1 MGRALLQVPPPFQS
15 AALWGQ
21 PHAPYYLEVLC
32 ECVMEEKLS
41 VRVWI
46 VARLAQE
53 DHSEEQRASKHLAS
67 RNGLDLTNNLLPPS
81 SSKCLLHHTLFV
93 SFFFVSVCCTF
104 RFSSS
109 SLHSTPLQL
118 LFHTHIHP
126 PLPPPLHPHLTSPTS
141 HVPIRKNT
149 SPAHV
154 IYLTHGKAANP
165 LFSIIFK
172 YRTWMPETVK

>member
-15 AALWGQ
+15 AALWRQ
-21 PHAPYYLEVLC
+21 PHAPCYLEVLY

-41 VRVWI
+41 VRVLI

-109 SLHSTPLQL
+109 SLHSTPLQF

-126 PLPPPLHPHLTSPTS
+126 PLSSTPISRLPPLTSPSAKT
-141 HVPIRKNT
+141 HPPHTLYT
-149 SPAHV
+149 SPTAKPRSRSS
-154 IYLTHGKAANP
+154 L
-165 LFSIIFK
+165 
-172 YRTWMPETVK
+172 